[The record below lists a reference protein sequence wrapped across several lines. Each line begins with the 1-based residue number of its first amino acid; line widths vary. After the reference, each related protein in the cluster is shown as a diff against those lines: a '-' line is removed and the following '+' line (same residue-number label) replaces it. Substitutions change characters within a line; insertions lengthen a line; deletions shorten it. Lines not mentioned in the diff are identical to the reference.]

1 MGDNPTTAT
10 DAHTVSST
18 KARLAMCAAK
28 IIARLPVTVIVRLL
42 KMFRPLQK
50 SSSIQQALA
59 VDAKVREVSPLC
71 RGERGCLARSIS
83 TYLLLSLM
91 RRKVVWASGFRVKP
105 FLAHAWVTVE
115 GEPINEHHDVQGFV
129 TVASTD
135 PEAR

>member
-10 DAHTVSST
+10 DAHTVSSI
-18 KARLAMCAAK
+18 KARLAVCAAK

-83 TYLLLSLM
+83 GQVLWSGVIVLCPSGWVM
-91 RRKVVWASGFRVKP
+91 R
-105 FLAHAWVTVE
+105 
-115 GEPINEHHDVQGFV
+115 
-129 TVASTD
+129 
-135 PEAR
+135 

>member
-18 KARLAMCAAK
+18 KARLAVCATK

-42 KMFRPLQK
+42 KMFQPLQK

-71 RGERGCLARSIS
+71 RGGAGVPGTVHLNLPFAFSHAPESGVGLRVPGETVPSARMGHRRGG
-83 TYLLLSLM
+83 T
-91 RRKVVWASGFRVKP
+91 
-105 FLAHAWVTVE
+105 H
-115 GEPINEHHDVQGFV
+115 
-129 TVASTD
+129 
-135 PEAR
+135 

>member
-1 MGDNPTTAT
+1 
-10 DAHTVSST
+10 
-18 KARLAMCAAK
+18 
-28 IIARLPVTVIVRLL
+28 
-42 KMFRPLQK
+42 MFRPLQK

-129 TVASTD
+129 TVASTN